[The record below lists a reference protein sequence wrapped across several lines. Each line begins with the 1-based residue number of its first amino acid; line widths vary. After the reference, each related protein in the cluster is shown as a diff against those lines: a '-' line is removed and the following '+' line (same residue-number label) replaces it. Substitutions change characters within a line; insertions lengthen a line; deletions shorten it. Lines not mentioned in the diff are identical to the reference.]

1 METIENLKQ
10 QKELPVIIT
19 DDQGIVIYVNDV
31 FERVFGWSQSEIA
44 GQALTVILPAY
55 FQDAHNLGFSRFS
68 ATGFSTILN
77 HPLLLKA
84 IIEGSSPSIVLLR
97 KSKMVAG
104 YWRLPFV
111 P

>member
-1 METIENLKQ
+1 MESIENLKQ

-31 FERVFGWSQSEIA
+31 FERVFGWSQSEIV

-77 HPLLLKA
+77 YPLLLKA
-84 IIEGSSPSIVLLR
+84 IIERSSPSIVLLR

-104 YWRLPFV
+104 YLRLPFV